1 MTSPDSPSKAS
12 PGMGRPFV
20 EGDPVL
26 LRNDRGDCY
35 LVTLQ
40 TAPVVLEGRAVVDLR
55 EAVGK
60 SEGHTVDVGGRPFVL
75 LRPSLADLAAQMRR
89 RAQIITPKDAIA
101 LLFLTGVG
109 PGSRVAE
116 AGSGSG
122 GLTLFLAHAVG
133 PAGRVVSYDL
143 REDHQRTARENLERA
158 GFSERVEFR
167 IGDVRQ
173 GVQDEAL
180 DAWILDLPDPWEGLG
195 PLLPSLRVG
204 GYLAAYVPTFNQ
216 LERVVREMRS
226 RGLVDVRAEE
236 VLERGLH
243 VGEGGT
249 RPETEMLG
257 HTGFLA
263 AGRKVV

>member
-1 MTSPDSPSKAS
+1 
-12 PGMGRPFV
+12 
-20 EGDPVL
+20 
-26 LRNDRGDCY
+26 
-35 LVTLQ
+35 
-40 TAPVVLEGRAVVDLR
+40 
-55 EAVGK
+55 
-60 SEGHTVDVGGRPFVL
+60 
-75 LRPSLADLAAQMRR
+75 MRR

-101 LLFLTGVG
+101 LLHLAGVG
-109 PGSRVAE
+109 PGGRVAE

-133 PAGRVVSYDL
+133 AEGRVVSYDL

-158 GFSERVEFR
+158 GFSGRVEFR

-173 GVQDEAL
+173 GVPDQGL
-180 DAWILDLPDPWEGLG
+180 DAWVLDLPDPWESLG

-204 GYLAAYVPTFNQ
+204 GHLAAYVPTYNQ
-216 LERVVREMRS
+216 LERTVREMRS
-226 RGLVDVRAEE
+226 RGLVEVRAEE
-236 VLERGLH
+236 LLERALH

-263 AGRKVV
+263 AGRKVA